1 MSELNAPKSSAPPR
15 PVATPCI
22 QVCTVDGRSGL
33 CLGCLR
39 TLGEIGGWS
48 KLTDEER
55 ARIMADLPARKER
68 LDPALRF

>member
-1 MSELNAPKSSAPPR
+1 MQIELAIIGGTGLYNFPGLEKVEKRA
-15 PVATPCI
+15 VETPYGAASDAI
-22 QVCTVDGRSGL
+22 
-33 CLGCLR
+33 

-55 ARIMADLPARKER
+55 ARIMAELPARKER

>member
-1 MSELNAPKSSAPPR
+1 MAVSDDPRSAAPRR
-15 PVATPCI
+15 PVQTPCV

-48 KLTDEER
+48 GFSDEER
-55 ARIMADLPARKER
+55 ARIMAELPGRMNR
-68 LDPALRF
+68 IDPALRF